1 MQRYAHIR
9 YRNILN
15 FLLCK
20 LANAFP
26 FSAIIHYTEFQ
37 FKWKKNSNMLSL
49 RYGNDTTCMYN
60 LRYVPGIREK
70 TVTIPYLWNSMSQ
83 KESKVVI
90 RRYTGASFHIWLFL
104 LLIYPLDP
112 TARWG
117 HKMLAAIAV
126 FITTTPSGRIIIRLY
141 APFYFVIANDTHPVK
156 FSFQMTTYIFKEF
169 WKCTVLLNLRKPYT
183 DVIKYDCRYWFQT
196 FTRPFWA

>member
-1 MQRYAHIR
+1 MSCQPYTHICMQRYAHIR

-70 TVTIPYLWNSMSQ
+70 TVTISYLWNSMSQ

-104 LLIYPLDP
+104 LLVYILSTLQLDEVI
-112 TARWG
+112 
-117 HKMLAAIAV
+117 KMLAAIRNDICKRPDFREVKVCRFHHDDA
-126 FITTTPSGRIIIRLY
+126 IR
-141 APFYFVIANDTHPVK
+141 
-156 FSFQMTTYIFKEF
+156 
-169 WKCTVLLNLRKPYT
+169 
-183 DVIKYDCRYWFQT
+183 
-196 FTRPFWA
+196 